1 MTSTRLPG
9 KVLKLMGG
17 KTVLDHHANRLAW
30 SGLPLYVATTT
41 NETDDVIAEWAE
53 GRGLSVYRGSED
65 DVLSRY
71 YGCARQNGLDV
82 IVRVTSDCPLIDG
95 NLVRQAVD
103 EYIHDDNDQ
112 EYLSNCLVRTYP
124 RGFDFEV
131 FSFAALREAQEK
143 AVTIPQREHVTP
155 YIHQNVSGRV
165 ELSHF
170 TRAQDDH
177 GYRITLDTE
186 DDFRLIREL
195 IEAFGCAGKPAEEI
209 ITVLREHPYL
219 HQINAHVEQKKS

>member
-9 KVLKLMGG
+9 KVLLPVGG
-17 KTVLDHHANRLAW
+17 QTVLDHHADRLAW
-30 SGLPLYVATTT
+30 SGLPLYIATTT
-41 NETDDVIAEWAE
+41 NATDDVLVQWAIQ
-53 GRGLSVYRGSED
+53 RGLPVYRGSED

-71 YGCARQNGLDV
+71 YGCAVQHNLDV

-95 NLVRQAVD
+95 HLIRQAVD
-103 EYIHDDNDQ
+103 AYVKDDNDQ
-112 EYLSNCLVRTYP
+112 AYLSNCLVRTYP
-124 RGFDFEV
+124 RGFDFEI

-170 TRAQDDH
+170 TQAQDDH

-209 ITVLREHPYL
+209 IKILREHPYL